1 MTLNGRKSRVI
12 VAGITRCWLHRLL
25 LGAATSSLAF
35 LTGCA
40 SLAPSPAETNA
51 ATENPYLPQQ
61 LGEESVTAPVAEPA
75 PPEIRYGNFTEDQLA
90 RAIVAELAL
99 QRGQFSQAL
108 TDYAAL
114 ARETNNISMLQRVA
128 RVAALTRQPALAI
141 EMAELW
147 LLQEPESVEAR
158 QTIAMELVSQSRF
171 RDAFDQFEILLRK
184 GNRVDFRLLSARV
197 AAASNNGGFVLL
209 DGLIGDFDTLLREF
223 PQQDSLRLGLAH
235 LYQVNKQPEPALE
248 QLQQLQREL
257 SRRESLP
264 AEPGQE
270 FIKPPDLAVL
280 EIQLLDQ
287 LQQADKSR
295 RRLEQGVKQ
304 YPEHK
309 ELRYLWGRRLIAER
323 DYGAAK
329 AQFALLVEQNPKDY
343 ELLYSLAL
351 LSLEVNL
358 FADARNYLQLLVANG
373 QRLDDAQYFLG
384 FIETQ
389 ENRPAAAID
398 HYLLV
403 RAGSNFLQAQRNL
416 ADLMI
421 AGGRYEE
428 LRAHLQNLRFRNPEL
443 NIPLLSLE
451 ANALISSQR
460 YDQARTVL
468 NNSIGA
474 FPNNVELLFLRS
486 VLAQE
491 VNDLALMES
500 DLRKI
505 ISLEPQSPVA
515 YNSLGYTLADRT
527 ERYEEALQLIERAIA
542 LAPDD
547 PAIIDSLGWVQYKLG
562 RYQEAKVNLTRAYE
576 LYPDAEVA
584 AHLGEVLWMLGE
596 RSAASR
602 LWRDALAN
610 QPDSTHLRSTMQ
622 RLAPA
627 NTL

>member
-1 MTLNGRKSRVI
+1 MI
-12 VAGITRCWLHRLL
+12 VAGIARCWLHGLL
-25 LGAATSSLAF
+25 LGAATSLMS
-35 LTGCA
+35 GCA
-40 SLAPSPAETNA
+40 SLAPSPAESDAAAANA
-51 ATENPYLPQQ
+51 PLPQQ
-61 LGEESVTAPVAEPA
+61 LGEATATTPAAEPA
-75 PPEIRYGNFTEDQLA
+75 PPEIRYGNFSEDQLA

-99 QRGQFSQAL
+99 QRGQFGQAL

-197 AAASNNGGFVLL
+197 AAVNNNGGFVLL
-209 DGLIGDFDTLLREF
+209 DGLIDDFDSLLREF

-270 FIKPPDLAVL
+270 FIQAPDLAVL

-295 RRLEQGVKQ
+295 KRLEQGVKQ

-373 QRLDDAQYFLG
+373 QRLDDAHYFLG

-421 AGGRYEE
+421 AGSRYEE

-491 VNDLALMES
+491 VNDLTLMES

-505 ISLEPQSPVA
+505 IALEPQSPVA

-527 ERYEEALQLIERAIA
+527 ERYQEALQLIERAIA

-562 RYQEAKVNLTRAYE
+562 RYQEAKGNLTRAYA